1 MAMIP
6 MIRRSQTHGTLE
18 VLVHTE
24 DGIAFDEYGREL
36 PEWLVR
42 KIHKIHKTGHRHAT
56 LWIGIEESLTVE
68 NERIEGSSIRV
79 ATNDRLV
86 SSVSLVSAGGHR
98 SYLCDRHAE
107 EIAAIYSNEIENAET
122 K

>member
-6 MIRRSQTHGTLE
+6 AIRRSQTHGTLE

-24 DGIAFDEYGREL
+24 DGIAFDEYGTEL

-42 KIHKIHKTGHRHAT
+42 KIHRTGHRHAS
-56 LWIGIEESLTVE
+56 LWLTVE
-68 NERIEGSSIRV
+68 RENVVENETFAGRSIRV
-79 ATNDRLV
+79 ADCETRV
-86 SSVSLVSAGGHR
+86 SSVSLVSAGGYR
-98 SYLCDRHAE
+98 SELCDRHAE
-107 EIAAIYSNEIENAET
+107 EIAAIYADKIEQFET